1 MKIRSVITVLLAA
14 VLTAGL
20 LPVSAAAAPKDPFDD
35 VKENSWYAPYVY
47 ALREQG
53 VIEGVDARHFAPQ
66 TELTRAQLVT
76 MLTPELGEEAMAVY
90 AGKNRYSDVKK
101 GSWYTPYVN
110 WASDQGWIAGY
121 EDGTFRPDRAL
132 TRAEAAAILVKYAQK
147 TDSSILKTR
156 EEDPEKVS
164 DDKEI
169 PDWARDAVYK
179 SLKAGLFSGY
189 PDGTFGPKRPITR
202 AEISVVL
209 CRLYEIDPEKE
220 SGQEEEETTVTEDGI
235 THHSYPV
242 LGTTVDVVSFHP
254 KDGFE
259 ADVILANDRLYSS
272 EAASS
277 MVKRSGAAIA
287 VNGTYFNNS
296 DLGILSSLVRNEQ
309 VLRIENAHSQAKPY
323 FVVDTE
329 GNCSFQNMTIRQT
342 ATLYHDGQPVP
353 DGILEDVGCNYLLS
367 EEDGTRMVYT
377 REYGD
382 MVPGKMEAAVIC
394 DENGTVTEI
403 VDSWYG
409 EEVAIPEEGFVL
421 CERHRR
427 DKEYTTKWETFFRDV
442 AVGDMVALSVYY
454 EGSEV
459 QNIRTAFCAGPTIV
473 KDGLP
478 YGDPKTYAEEG
489 FSDAKILYGLTARI
503 GLGVKEDGTIVVV
516 SATTTLFGLSRIM
529 ALAGCRDAMNLDGGS
544 SASLYING
552 EAMATP
558 VRKLTH
564 MIVFQ
569 KTR

>member
-1 MKIRSVITVLLAA
+1 
-14 VLTAGL
+14 
-20 LPVSAAAAPKDPFDD
+20 
-35 VKENSWYAPYVY
+35 
-47 ALREQG
+47 
-53 VIEGVDARHFAPQ
+53 
-66 TELTRAQLVT
+66 
-76 MLTPELGEEAMAVY
+76 
-90 AGKNRYSDVKK
+90 
-101 GSWYTPYVN
+101 
-110 WASDQGWIAGY
+110 
-121 EDGTFRPDRAL
+121 
-132 TRAEAAAILVKYAQK
+132 
-147 TDSSILKTR
+147 
-156 EEDPEKVS
+156 
-164 DDKEI
+164 
-169 PDWARDAVYK
+169 
-179 SLKAGLFSGY
+179 
-189 PDGTFGPKRPITR
+189 
-202 AEISVVL
+202 
-209 CRLYEIDPEKE
+209 
-220 SGQEEEETTVTEDGI
+220 
-235 THHSYPV
+235 
-242 LGTTVDVVSFHP
+242 
-254 KDGFE
+254 
-259 ADVILANDRLYSS
+259 
-272 EAASS
+272 
-277 MVKRSGAAIA
+277 
-287 VNGTYFNNS
+287 
-296 DLGILSSLVRNEQ
+296 
-309 VLRIENAHSQAKPY
+309 
-323 FVVDTE
+323 
-329 GNCSFQNMTIRQT
+329 
-342 ATLYHDGQPVP
+342 
-353 DGILEDVGCNYLLS
+353 
-367 EEDGTRMVYT
+367 
-377 REYGD
+377 

-569 KTR
+569 KTK

>member
-53 VIEGVDARHFAPQ
+53 VIEGVDASHFAPQ

-309 VLRIENAHSQAKPY
+309 VLRIENAHSQANPC
-323 FVVDTE
+323 FVVDT
-329 GNCSFQNMTIRQT
+329 
-342 ATLYHDGQPVP
+342 
-353 DGILEDVGCNYLLS
+353 
-367 EEDGTRMVYT
+367 
-377 REYGD
+377 
-382 MVPGKMEAAVIC
+382 
-394 DENGTVTEI
+394 
-403 VDSWYG
+403 
-409 EEVAIPEEGFVL
+409 
-421 CERHRR
+421 
-427 DKEYTTKWETFFRDV
+427 
-442 AVGDMVALSVYY
+442 
-454 EGSEV
+454 
-459 QNIRTAFCAGPTIV
+459 
-473 KDGLP
+473 
-478 YGDPKTYAEEG
+478 
-489 FSDAKILYGLTARI
+489 
-503 GLGVKEDGTIVVV
+503 
-516 SATTTLFGLSRIM
+516 
-529 ALAGCRDAMNLDGGS
+529 
-544 SASLYING
+544 
-552 EAMATP
+552 
-558 VRKLTH
+558 
-564 MIVFQ
+564 
-569 KTR
+569 